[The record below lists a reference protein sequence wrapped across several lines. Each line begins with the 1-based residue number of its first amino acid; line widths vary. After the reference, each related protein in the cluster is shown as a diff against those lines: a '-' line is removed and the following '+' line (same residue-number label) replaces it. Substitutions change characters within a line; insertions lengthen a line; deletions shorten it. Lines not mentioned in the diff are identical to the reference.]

1 MYSPALFIPTQPG
14 RMMGVSATWKVPMH
28 SQQLALDLGK
38 TPAPAPL
45 LWELLPAEHR
55 LVAVAALARVIAQ
68 AAAVREEDQPDG
80 RATQPSV
87 A

>member
-1 MYSPALFIPTQPG
+1 
-14 RMMGVSATWKVPMH
+14 MMGASATRKVPMH
-28 SQQLALDLGK
+28 SQQLALDLGE

-45 LWELLPAEHR
+45 LWELLPAEHQ

-68 AAAVREEDQPDG
+68 AATVREEDQPDG
-80 RATQPSV
+80 RVNRRPV

>member
-1 MYSPALFIPTQPG
+1 
-14 RMMGVSATWKVPMH
+14 MH
-28 SQQLALDLGK
+28 SQQLALDLGE

-45 LWELLPAEHR
+45 LWDLLPAEHQ

-68 AAAVREEDQPDG
+68 AAAIREEDQPDG
-80 RATQPSV
+80 RVNHHPV

>member
-80 RATQPSV
+80 RVNHQPV